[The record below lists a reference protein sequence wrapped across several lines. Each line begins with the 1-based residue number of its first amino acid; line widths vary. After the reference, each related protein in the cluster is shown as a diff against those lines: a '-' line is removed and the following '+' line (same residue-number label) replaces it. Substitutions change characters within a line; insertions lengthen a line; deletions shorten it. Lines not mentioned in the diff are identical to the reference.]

1 MFSIFLASLSS
12 LMLKILGL
20 IQKHGYISK
29 SSLAE
34 EKGSSLGVDENSV
47 LFESCLVAKNSK
59 CQILSANNVSGF
71 LEEPKAVG
79 FVVQELFVGSDNFI
93 VRSDQIIGSEIMG
106 FVEEKIEELDQGSE
120 KTEGYDQESETTED
134 FEQESNFSSPFYF
147 KLLNPSFSAN
157 QESSS
162 EMEKIISL
170 EGVCGEKEKEEE
182 EEEEEETNFRA
193 EGKMEDEEFSYEIEL
208 IPSSHSSSLDQ
219 ESDAHQKMEKYDS
232 LNWMSSFLEEADE
245 SKSSLLD
252 VNHENKATFDD
263 DDDDEFL
270 EMEPQSVKPSDDLDL
285 ERESD
290 SSSLPSCVDANISSQ
305 QKCWDSDDEDDGLDV
320 LSQHQNLVQQM
331 KMELKSCRIRG
342 LPTIS
347 EDSETPKMIEDL
359 KPLEI
364 DHKIGYKDVMDGI
377 QRFYK
382 SYTEKMRKLDIL
394 NYQTS
399 QAISFL
405 QLKETEAFTAGKK
418 RANSVLPRFL
428 AGKVRRVYADP
439 MHKTISELHHDLEV
453 VYVGQMCL
461 SWEILWW
468 LDARAREL
476 LEHDGEGR
484 HSYNRTA
491 EELQQFQVLVQRF
504 MEDEQFEGRRNGNYV
519 RSRCM
524 IRSLLQVPTIKDDCA
539 KTKEREERDDV
550 ITLEMLVGIISETM
564 VIFQEFVFGDKKVTN
579 CGGLIAKVD
588 AQQHG
593 LLLLEVVSS
602 LGKKGRRMKEQMRG
616 EKCIVRKLRKHQE
629 RGLDREMMEVQVDL
643 RLVSRVLNMSRL
655 TGDHLLWCQ
664 KKLNNVNFVGKKLR
678 RDTCFLLFPC

>member
-1 MFSIFLASLSS
+1 MYSFGSIFLASLSS
-12 LMLKILGL
+12 VMLKILGL
-20 IQKHGYISK
+20 IHRHVYMSK

-34 EKGSSLGVDENSV
+34 EEKGSSVDSMDESSV
-47 LFESCLVAKNSK
+47 SFGSCLVAKNSK

-79 FVVQELFVGSDNFI
+79 FVVQEFFVGSGNFI
-93 VRSDQIIGSEIMG
+93 VGSDQIIASEIMG
-106 FVEEKIEELDQGSE
+106 FEEKMEEFDQVSE
-120 KTEGYDQESETTED
+120 KTED

-147 KLLNPSFSAN
+147 KLLNPSFSVN

-162 EMEKIISL
+162 EMEKIVSL
-170 EGVCGEKEKEEE
+170 EGVCGEKEEEE
-182 EEEEEETNFRA
+182 DFRA
-193 EGKMEDEEFSYEIEL
+193 EGKMVDEEFCYEIEL
-208 IPSSHSSSLDQ
+208 IPGSHSSSLDQ
-219 ESDAHQKMEKYDS
+219 ESDAHQEMEKNDS
-232 LNWMSSFLEEADE
+232 LNWMGSFLDEADD

-252 VNHENKATFDD
+252 DDNHENKATFDD
-263 DDDDEFL
+263 EEFI
-270 EMEPQSVKPSDDLDL
+270 EMEPQLVKLSDDLDLDL

-290 SSSLPSCVDANISSQ
+290 SSSSPSCVDANNSSQ
-305 QKCWDSDDEDDGLDV
+305 PKCWDSDDEDEDEDDGVDV

-359 KPLEI
+359 RPLEI

-405 QLKETEAFTAGKK
+405 QLKETEAFTAGKE

-439 MHKTISELHHDLEV
+439 MHKTISELHRDLEV

-461 SWEILWW
+461 SWEMLWW
-468 LDARAREL
+468 LDAKAREL
-476 LEHDGEGR
+476 LEHDDEGMR
-484 HSYNRTA
+484 SYNRTA
-491 EELQQFQVLVQRF
+491 EELQQFQVLTQRF
-504 MEDEQFEGRRNGNYV
+504 MEDEQFEGHRIDNYV

-539 KTKEREERDDV
+539 KTKEREERDDA
-550 ITLEMLVGIISETM
+550 ITLETLVGIISETM
-564 VIFQEFVFGDKKVTN
+564 VIFQEFVFGDKNVTN

-588 AQQHG
+588 DARQHG
-593 LLLLEVVSS
+593 LLLEVVSS
-602 LGKKGRRMKEQMRG
+602 LDKKGRRMKEQMRG

-629 RGLDREMMEVQVDL
+629 RGLEREMMAVQVDL
-643 RLVSRVLNMSRL
+643 RLVSRVLNLSRL
-655 TGDHLLWCQ
+655 RGDHLLWCQ
-664 KKLNNVNFVGKKLR
+664 KKLNNINFVGKRLR
-678 RDTCFLLFPC
+678 RDACFLLFPC